1 METTQKTTQK
11 EIIELSENQIAI
23 VEYLK
28 EYPQV
33 TRKQIAGHI
42 PNITENG
49 IKYNLAR
56 LQELGILKRIGGR
69 KLGYWV
75 FVDKK

>member
-1 METTQKTTQK
+1 MS
-11 EIIELSENQIAI
+11 ELTVTQIAI

-28 EYPQV
+28 ENPQA
-33 TRKQIAGHI
+33 TRKELAEQI

-69 KLGYWV
+69 KLGYWA
-75 FVDKK
+75 FIDKE